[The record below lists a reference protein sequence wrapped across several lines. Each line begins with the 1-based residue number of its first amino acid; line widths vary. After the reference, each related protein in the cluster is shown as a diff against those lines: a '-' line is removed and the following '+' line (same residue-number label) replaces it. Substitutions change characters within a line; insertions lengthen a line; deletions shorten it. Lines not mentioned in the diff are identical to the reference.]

1 MLDTWIT
8 LWEVPVAKQVTHH
21 QIAIVGGGT
30 AGITVA
36 ARLKRAN
43 RHHDVAVI
51 EPSEEHYYQP
61 LWTLVGAG
69 VVRKEVTKRSERDYI
84 PAGVHWLRDW
94 VEEIDPERHRL
105 ITRSGQRLSYDAL
118 VVAPGLQLD
127 WHKVDGLKEA
137 LGQGNVTSIYDYKL
151 ASYTWEVLRAFEG
164 GSAVFTNP
172 AGQVKCGGAPQKIMY
187 LAEAHFR
194 RRGIRDKSRVIGAFA
209 GTKMLGVP
217 EVNATLERIVQQRGI
232 DMRFRHNLVA
242 IRPQTKEAVFDH
254 LDTGEEVVLPYDM
267 LHVTPPM
274 SAPDFIK
281 RSPLALSDGPDAG
294 WVEVDKHT
302 LQHPRYPNVFAL
314 GDVAALPT
322 AKTGAAVRK
331 QAPVLVR
338 NLLDQLAGRAPSSRY
353 DGYSSCPL
361 VTDYGKLVLAEFKYD
376 NVFTPTFPVDQTK
389 ERRDMYLLKRYLL
402 PALYWHGMLRGRA

>member
-1 MLDTWIT
+1 MANQEI
-8 LWEVPVAKQVTHH
+8 HH
-21 QIAIVGGGT
+21 QIAIIGGGT

-43 RHHDVAVI
+43 RRLDVAIV
-51 EPSEEHYYQP
+51 EPSDKHYYQP

-69 VVRKEVTKRSERDYI
+69 VVRKEATERLERDYV
-84 PAGVHWLRDW
+84 PAGVTWLRDW
-94 VEEIDPERHRL
+94 VEEVDPEHNA
-105 ITRSGQRLSYDAL
+105 IATRGGQRLGYDYL
-118 VVAPGLQLD
+118 VVAPGVQLD

-137 LGQGNVTSIYDYKL
+137 LGRGGVTSIYDYKL

-164 GSAVFTNP
+164 GNAIFTNP

-194 RRGIRDKSRVIGAFA
+194 RKGIRDKTRVIGAFA

-217 EVNATLERIVQQRGI
+217 EINATLERIVQARNI

-242 IRPQTKEAVFDH
+242 VHPHAKEAVFMH
-254 LDTGEEVVLPYDM
+254 LERGEEVVLGYDM

-274 SAPDFIK
+274 SAPDFLK
-281 RSPLALSDGPDAG
+281 RSPLAVSSEPDVG
-294 WVEVDKHT
+294 WVEVDIHT

-314 GDVAALPT
+314 GDAAALPT

-338 NLLDQLAGRAPSSRY
+338 NLLEQLAGRPPSARY

-361 VTDYGKLVLAEFKYD
+361 LTDYGKLVLAEFKYD

-389 ERRDMYLLKRYLL
+389 ERRDMYLLKRYFL
-402 PALYWHGMLRGRA
+402 PALYWHGMLRGRV